1 MKRDGALQSLWQS
14 DIPDYVAQPYQ
25 LNNNDTFDA
34 CDAATHDHRI
44 KSIVIIQL
52 VRLCYII
59 GNIALPEALQG
70 AISFHT
76 GFLYLCDKNNACP
89 EFIDI
94 SPTRK
99 EDHSTVPW
107 SFFPRRESR

>member
-34 CDAATHDHRI
+34 VIVGGGITGI
-44 KSIVIIQL
+44 KSIVVIQL

-59 GNIALPEALQG
+59 GNIALP
-70 AISFHT
+70 
-76 GFLYLCDKNNACP
+76 
-89 EFIDI
+89 
-94 SPTRK
+94 
-99 EDHSTVPW
+99 
-107 SFFPRRESR
+107 